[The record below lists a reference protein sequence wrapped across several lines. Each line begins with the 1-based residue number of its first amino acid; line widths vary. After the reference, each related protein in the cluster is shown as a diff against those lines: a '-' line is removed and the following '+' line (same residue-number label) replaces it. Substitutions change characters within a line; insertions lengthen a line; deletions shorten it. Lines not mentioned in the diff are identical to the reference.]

1 MTELE
6 NKINHEYPFKRIDQ
20 HAWFMKFALLASER
34 STCCRLQTGAVIVKD
49 GRIVCMGYN
58 GVGSHQTHCQDYWYQ
73 QYLLANTNDSWENFK
88 LNKDFLNQ
96 HHDWATIN
104 EIHGE
109 HNAILFACKHG
120 IVTDKTVMYSLYSP
134 CTQCSKA
141 IIQSGITKVYY
152 NQIYVKDTNG

>member
-1 MTELE
+1 
-6 NKINHEYPFKRIDQ
+6 
-20 HAWFMKFALLASER
+20 MKFALLAAER
-34 STCCRLQTGAVIVKD
+34 STCCRMKTGAVIVKD

-58 GVGSHQTHCQDYWYQ
+58 GVGSGQIHCQDYWYNKYQ
-73 QYLLANTNDSWENFK
+73 ELKTNEEITSWESFK
-88 LNKDFLNQ
+88 LNENFLRQ
-96 HHDWATIN
+96 HHEWAIIN

-141 IIQSGITKVYY
+141 IIQSGIKKIYY
-152 NQIYVKDTNG
+152 NKIYTNDVNGLNLLTQHKIEHEQINI